1 VRSGIAV
8 EGAPLDP
15 RTPMDAGETQHVEAL
30 LRAFEEVLEYHERAG
45 NADTEIVRELRA
57 KQGELHER
65 LNGGSG
71 TSQRL
76 GKGA

>member
-1 VRSGIAV
+1 
-8 EGAPLDP
+8 
-15 RTPMDAGETQHVEAL
+15 MDAGETQHVESL
-30 LRAFEEVLEYHERAG
+30 LRAFEEVLDYHERAG